1 MADSARYVDTIDTIY
16 PDGYARETLFRS
28 AGDMLTPSARPRRW
42 LARLWQGLSH
52 WRMKRAGRLA
62 LHDLTE
68 DQLRDIG
75 LTRIDAEREVQKSR
89 LLML

>member
-1 MADSARYVDTIDTIY
+1 MTDSARYVDTIDTIY

-28 AGDMLTPSARPRRW
+28 AGDMLTPSVRPKRW
-42 LARLWQGLSH
+42 LARLWRGLCH

>member
-1 MADSARYVDTIDTIY
+1 MH

-28 AGDMLTPSARPRRW
+28 PGDMLTPAVRPKRF
-42 LARLWQGLSH
+42 LARLWQGLAH
-52 WRMKRAGRLA
+52 WQMKRAGRLA
-62 LHDLTE
+62 LHDLTD

>member
-1 MADSARYVDTIDTIY
+1 MTDTMRYMSSIDTIY
-16 PDGYARETLFRS
+16 PDGYARETIFRS
-28 AGDMLTPSARPRRW
+28 PGDMLTPATQPSGAM
-42 LARLWQGLSH
+42 ARLWQRLSH

-62 LHDLTE
+62 LSELTN

-75 LTRIDAEREVQKSR
+75 LTRVEADREVRKSR

>member
-1 MADSARYVDTIDTIY
+1 MTDSTRYLDTIDTIY

-28 AGDMLTPSARPRRW
+28 AGDMLAPSVRPTRL

-52 WRMKRAGRLA
+52 WRVKRAGRLA